1 VQDGKDGF
9 IGRNGNII
17 IEPQYAE
24 ASSFSE
30 DLAIVRFADDE
41 AGVIDVDGNVVA
53 RLKGKDILINPFNNG
68 LAMVVIDNVKVG
80 YINTSG
86 DYVREPVE

>member
-1 VQDGKDGF
+1 
-9 IGRNGNII
+9 
-17 IEPQYAE
+17 
-24 ASSFSE
+24 
-30 DLAIVRFADDE
+30 
-41 AGVIDVDGNVVA
+41 
-53 RLKGKDILINPFNNG
+53 LKGKDILINPFTNG